1 LQVQELQLLR
11 KSSLDSR
18 TTLGHAT
25 GAQKSSFFWIA
36 VLTGMA
42 ALLLTVG
49 FLQYRWTNQLTE
61 ATETRIGSNVESLM
75 LDWHLDFY
83 QSFAAIC
90 VALQVGPD
98 SGAHDDWRAY
108 AERFA
113 DWNRS
118 AAHPSLIQNLYMLET
133 SQGPAPRLLRL
144 SRDQAQA
151 TPDSTSE
158 RLQRLLARL
167 EERSGDINIALRAW
181 ESPGGNLA
189 PTISGEIP
197 HTSVRSDTLTGWQF
211 DQSIP
216 AIVHPIIHH
225 TLPLRTKA
233 DRNGKRVDWIIVV
246 LDLPTI
252 QTQILPEVTQ
262 RYIANNPYEL
272 GVGIGGNANRL
283 IYDPRHGANSTAFAH
298 PDATMNIFGPPPE
311 STEGYFWQAFKKGN
325 SLTGV
330 EWHSF
335 SGPVWFP
342 VIRYSEAEEP
352 WTLILQNRD
361 GPLEAVVAR
370 LRRRNTLIGGLVLLL
385 LAASMSVVVLAS
397 HRAQRLAKLE
407 MGFVA
412 SVSHEL
418 RTPLSAILSAGENIA
433 DGLIDTKAG
442 LTKYGAIITSQTS
455 QLIDLVDQVLR
466 FSSTRDGSQ
475 RYHLRLLEIPDLL
488 ESVRENTAGLV
499 LSAGFTVE
507 QEIENGLPP
516 VMGDRTALTRCLQN
530 LVANA
535 VKYSPAQRTIVI
547 GAKLH
552 ESATHKKQV
561 RISVTDW
568 GLGISPADLRYVF
581 EAFYRSPQVASA
593 QIHGTGLGLTLASE
607 IAGAMGGTLSVE
619 SEIGKGSTFTLHLPV
634 PETDFE
640 VAAPDGASRVNQE

>member
-1 LQVQELQLLR
+1 MLR
-11 KSSLDSR
+11 KPSFDSR
-18 TTLGHAT
+18 TTLGYAT

-36 VLTGMA
+36 VLAGMA
-42 ALLLTVG
+42 ALLLTIA
-49 FLQYRWTNQLTE
+49 FLQYRWTSQLTE

-98 SGAHDDWRAY
+98 SGAYEDWRAY
-108 AERFA
+108 SERYSH
-113 DWNRS
+113 WNRS

-151 TPDSTSE
+151 TPDSASE
-158 RLQRLLARL
+158 GLQRLLARL
-167 EERSGDINIALRAW
+167 EERSGDINVALRAW
-181 ESPGGNLA
+181 ESAGKDLA
-189 PTISGEIP
+189 PTITGEIS

-225 TLPLRTKA
+225 TLPLQTKP
-233 DRNGKRVDWIIVV
+233 DRSGKRVDWIIVV

-272 GVGIGGNANRL
+272 GVGIGGNANHL
-283 IYDPRHGANSTAFAH
+283 IYDSRRGSNSTAFAH

-311 STEGYFWQAFKKGN
+311 STEGYFWQTFKKGN

-342 VIRYSEAEEP
+342 VIRYSETEEP
-352 WTLILQNRD
+352 WTLILRNQD
-361 GPLEAVVAR
+361 GPLEAVVAK

-385 LAASMSVVVLAS
+385 LGASMSVIVLAS

-442 LTKYGAIITSQTS
+442 LARYGAIITSQTS

-466 FSSTRDGSQ
+466 FSATRDGSQ
-475 RYHLRLLEIPDLL
+475 HYQLQPLEIPDLL
-488 ESVRENTAGLV
+488 ESLRENTAGLV
-499 LSAGFTVE
+499 LAAGFTLD
-507 QEIENGLPP
+507 QEIETGLPP

-535 VKYSPAQRTIVI
+535 VKYSPAHRTILI
-547 GAKLH
+547 AAKIE
-552 ESATHKKQV
+552 ESATRKKQV
-561 RISVTDW
+561 RISVIDR
-568 GLGISPADLRYVF
+568 GLGISPSELRHVF

-607 IAGAMGGTLSVE
+607 IAGAMGGTLTVE
-619 SEIGKGSTFTLHLPV
+619 SEIGKGSAFTLHLPV
-634 PETDFE
+634 LETGLE
-640 VAAPDGASRVNQE
+640 AVAANGVSRVNQQ

>member
-1 LQVQELQLLR
+1 
-11 KSSLDSR
+11 
-18 TTLGHAT
+18 
-25 GAQKSSFFWIA
+25 
-36 VLTGMA
+36 MA

-49 FLQYRWTNQLTE
+49 FLQYRWTSQLTE

-98 SGAHDDWRAY
+98 SGEYDDWVAY
-108 AERFA
+108 TERYA
-113 DWNRS
+113 HWNRS
-118 AAHPSLIQNLYMLET
+118 AAYPSLIQNLYILET
-133 SQGPAPRLLRL
+133 SQGPSPRLLRL
-144 SRDQAQA
+144 NPNQEQAI
-151 TPDSTSE
+151 PDSSSE
-158 RLQRLLARL
+158 RLQPLLARL
-167 EERSGDINIALRAW
+167 EERSADINVALRAW
-181 ESPGGNLA
+181 ESPGRTRG
-189 PTISGEIP
+189 PTIIGDVA
-197 HTSVRSDTLTGWQF
+197 HTSGRSDTLTGWQF
-211 DQSIP
+211 DQSVP

-225 TLPLRTKA
+225 TLPLHAKP
-233 DRNGKRVDWIIVV
+233 DRKGKRVDWIVVV

-272 GVGIGGNANRL
+272 GVGIGGNTDHL
-283 IYDPRHGANSTAFAH
+283 IYDSRHGANSTAFAH

-311 STEGYFWQAFKKGN
+311 STEGYFWQTFKKGN

-342 VIRYSEAEEP
+342 VIRYPEAEEP
-352 WTLILQNRD
+352 WTLILRNQD
-361 GPLEAVVAR
+361 GPLEAVVAK

-433 DGLIDTKAG
+433 DGLIDTRAG
-442 LTKYGAIITSQTS
+442 LTKYGAIITSQAA

-475 RYHLRLLEIPDLL
+475 RYQLRRLEISDLL

-499 LSAGFTVE
+499 LAAGFTVE
-507 QEIENGLPP
+507 QEIETDLPA

-535 VKYSPAQRTIVI
+535 VKYSPSHRTIVI
-547 GAKLH
+547 AAKLH
-552 ESATHKKQV
+552 ESAAHKKQV
-561 RISVTDW
+561 RISVIDH
-568 GLGISPADLRYVF
+568 GLGISPSELRYVF

-593 QIHGTGLGLTLASE
+593 QIHGTGLGLALASE

-619 SEIGKGSTFTLHLPV
+619 SEIGKGSTFTLQLPV
-634 PETDFE
+634 PETDRE
-640 VAAPDGASRVNQE
+640 VAAPSGASRVNQE

>member
-1 LQVQELQLLR
+1 LELPR
-11 KSSLDSR
+11 KPSSDSR

-36 VLTGMA
+36 LLMGMV

-61 ATETRIGSNVESLM
+61 AMETRIGSNVEALM
-75 LDWHLDFY
+75 LDWHMDFY
-83 QSFAAIC
+83 QSFATIC

-98 SGAHDDWRAY
+98 SGEYEGWRAY
-108 AERFA
+108 GERFSH
-113 DWNRS
+113 WNQS
-118 AAHPSLIQNLYMLET
+118 AMRPTLIQSLYILET

-144 SRDQAQA
+144 SPHQVQA
-151 TPDSTSE
+151 TPDRPGE

-167 EERSGDINIALRAW
+167 EERSGDINVALRAW
-181 ESPGGNLA
+181 EPQGGSLSA
-189 PTISGEIP
+189 SVTGEKP
-197 HTSVRSDTLTGWQF
+197 HTTARSDTLTGWQF

-225 TLPLRTKA
+225 ALPFETKPMSA
-233 DRNGKRVDWIIVV
+233 GKGVDWLIVV

-252 QTQILPEVTQ
+252 QTQILPDITQ
-262 RYIANNPYEL
+262 RYVANSTYEL
-272 GVGIGGNANRL
+272 AVSAGGNANQV
-283 IYDPRHGANSTAFAH
+283 IYASGQGSGSATFADA
-298 PDATMNIFGPPPE
+298 DATMNIFGPPPE
-311 STEGYFWQAFKKGN
+311 STENYFWQAFKKGN
-325 SLTGV
+325 SLTGL

-342 VIRYSEAEEP
+342 MIRYPETEQP
-352 WTLILQNRD
+352 WTLMLRNED
-361 GPLEAVVAR
+361 GPLEEVVDK
-370 LRRRNTLIGGLVLLL
+370 LRRRNTLIGGFVLLL
-385 LAASMSVVVLAS
+385 LATSMSVVVLAS

-433 DGLIDTKAG
+433 DGLIDTRVG
-442 LTKYGAIITSQTS
+442 LTRYGAIITGQAS

-466 FSSTRDGSQ
+466 FSATRDGSQ
-475 RYHLRLLEIPDLL
+475 RYQLKPLEIPDLL
-488 ESVRENTAGLV
+488 ELLRENTAGLV
-499 LSAGFTVE
+499 SAAGFTVE
-507 QEIENGLPP
+507 QEIEPGLPS
-516 VMGDRTALTRCLQN
+516 VMGDPTALTRCLQN

-535 VKYSPAQRTIVI
+535 VKYSPANRTIVI
-547 GAKLH
+547 AAKLH
-552 ESATHKKQV
+552 ESPAHKKQV
-561 RISVTDW
+561 RISVSDQ
-568 GLGISPADLRYVF
+568 GLGISPSELRHVF

-634 PETDFE
+634 PETDVE
-640 VAAPDGASRVNQE
+640 AVATTGASGVNP

>member
-1 LQVQELQLLR
+1 LL
-11 KSSLDSR
+11 KQSPLDSR
-18 TTLGHAT
+18 TTLGYAT

-42 ALLLTVG
+42 AILLTVG

-98 SGAHDDWRAY
+98 SGAYDDWRAY
-108 AERFA
+108 SERFSH
-113 DWNRS
+113 WNRS
-118 AAHPSLIQNLYMLET
+118 AAHPSLIQNLYILET
-133 SQGPAPRLLRL
+133 SQGAEPRLLRL
-144 SRDQAQA
+144 STDQAQA
-151 TPDSTSE
+151 TPDNPNES
-158 RLQRLLARL
+158 LQPLLARL
-167 EERSGDINIALRAW
+167 KERSEDINVALRAW
-181 ESPGGNLA
+181 ELPGGNLA
-189 PTISGEIP
+189 PTIAGEAPRI
-197 HTSVRSDTLTGWQF
+197 SVRSNPLTGWQF
-211 DQSIP
+211 DQGIP

-225 TLPLRTKA
+225 ALPSETKPA
-233 DRNGKRVDWIIVV
+233 SSGKSVDWIIVV

-262 RYIANNPYEL
+262 RYIANSPYEL
-272 GVGIGGNANRL
+272 AVGIGGDANHL
-283 IYDPRHGANSTAFAH
+283 IYDPRHGAGSTAFAH

-311 STEGYFWQAFKKGN
+311 STEGYFWQTFKKGN

-342 VIRYSEAEEP
+342 VIGYSKAEAP
-352 WTLILQNRD
+352 WTLILRNQD
-361 GPLEAVVAR
+361 GPLEAVVAK

-397 HRAQRLAKLE
+397 HRAQQLAKLE

-433 DGLIDTKAG
+433 DGIIDSRAG
-442 LTKYGAIITSQTS
+442 LTRYGAIITSQAS

-466 FSSTRDGSQ
+466 FSATRDGSQ
-475 RYHLRLLEIPDLL
+475 RYQLKPLEIPELL
-488 ESVRENTAGLV
+488 ESVRENTAALV
-499 LSAGFTVE
+499 LAAGFTVE
-507 QEIENGLPP
+507 QEIESGLPT
-516 VMGDRTALTRCLQN
+516 VLGDRTALTRCLQN
-530 LVANA
+530 LIANA
-535 VKYSPAQRTIVI
+535 VKYSPAHRTVMIA
-547 GAKLH
+547 AKLH
-552 ESATHKKQV
+552 ELAPHKKQV
-561 RISVTDW
+561 QISVTDQ
-568 GLGISPADLRYVF
+568 GLGISPSELRHVF

-634 PETDFE
+634 PHLDLE
-640 VAAPDGASRVNQE
+640 VTATNGAPTVTQE

>member
-1 LQVQELQLLR
+1 VQERRRLPR
-11 KSSLDSR
+11 KSSLDFR

-25 GAQKSSFFWIA
+25 GALKSSFFWIV
-36 VLTGMA
+36 VLAGMA
-42 ALLLTVG
+42 ALLLTVA
-49 FLQYRWTNQLTE
+49 FLQYRWTSQLTE

-98 SGAHDDWRAY
+98 SGEYEGWRAY
-108 AERFA
+108 SERFSH
-113 DWNRS
+113 WNQS
-118 AAHPSLIQNLYMLET
+118 ATHPTLIQGLYILET

-144 SRDQAQA
+144 SPDQAQA
-151 TPDSTSE
+151 TPDSPSE
-158 RLQRLLARL
+158 RMQRLLARL
-167 EERSGDINIALRAW
+167 EERSGDINVALRAW
-181 ESPGGNLA
+181 EPPGESIL
-189 PTISGEIP
+189 PTFTGEIA
-197 HTSVRSDTLTGWQF
+197 HTSVRRDTLTGWQF
-211 DQSIP
+211 DQNIP

-225 TLPLRTKA
+225 TLPFQTKP
-233 DRNGKRVDWIIVV
+233 DIGGKAVDWIIVV

-262 RYIANNPYEL
+262 RYISNNPYEL
-272 GVGIGGNANRL
+272 AVGIGGKANHL
-283 IYDPRHGANSTAFAH
+283 IYASGHGAGSAAFAH

-311 STEGYFWQAFKKGN
+311 STEGYFWQTFKQGN

-342 VIRYSEAEEP
+342 VIRYSEMEEP
-352 WTLILQNRD
+352 WTLMLRNQD
-361 GPLEAVVAR
+361 GPLEAVVAK

-433 DGLIDTKAG
+433 DGLIDTRDG
-442 LTKYGAIITSQTS
+442 LTRYGAIITSQAS

-475 RYHLRLLEIPDLL
+475 RYQLRPLEISDLL

-499 LSAGFTVE
+499 LAAGFTVE
-507 QEIENGLPP
+507 QRIETGLPLI
-516 VMGDRTALTRCLQN
+516 MGDRTALTRCLQN

-535 VKYSPAQRTIVI
+535 VKYSPAHRTIVI
-547 GAKLH
+547 AAKLH
-552 ESATHKKQV
+552 ESVTHSKQV
-561 RISVTDW
+561 RISVIDQ
-568 GLGISPADLRYVF
+568 GLGISPSELRHVF
-581 EAFYRSPQVASA
+581 EAFYRSPEVASA

-634 PETDFE
+634 PDTDPE
-640 VAAPDGASRVNQE
+640 AVTTDGASRVNQE

>member
-1 LQVQELQLLR
+1 LPR
-11 KSSLDSR
+11 KSSLDSQ
-18 TTLGHAT
+18 TTLGYAT

-36 VLTGMA
+36 LLMGMA

-61 ATETRIGSNVESLM
+61 AMETRIGSNVESLM
-75 LDWHLDFY
+75 LDWHMDFY

-98 SGAHDDWRAY
+98 SGQYEGWRAY
-108 AERFA
+108 RERFSR
-113 DWNRS
+113 WNQS
-118 AAHPSLIQNLYMLET
+118 ATHPTLIQDLYILEA
-133 SQGPAPRLLRL
+133 SQGPAPRLFRL
-144 SRDQAQA
+144 SPHQVQA
-151 TPDSTSE
+151 TPDRPGE

-167 EERSGDINIALRAW
+167 EARSGDINVALRAW
-181 ESPGGNLA
+181 EPPGGTLSA
-189 PTISGEIP
+189 TVTGEKA
-197 HTSVRSDTLTGWQF
+197 HTSARRDILTGWQF

-225 TLPLRTKA
+225 ALPLETKPMST
-233 DRNGKRVDWIIVV
+233 GKGVDWLIVV

-252 QTQILPEVTQ
+252 QAQILPEVTQ
-262 RYIANNPYEL
+262 RYIANSTYEMA
-272 GVGIGGNANRL
+272 VSVGGNANQV
-283 IYDPRHGANSTAFAH
+283 IYASGNGPGSTAFSD

-311 STEGYFWQAFKKGN
+311 STEDYFWQTFKKGN
-325 SLTGV
+325 SLTGL

-342 VIRYSEAEEP
+342 LIRYQGAGEP
-352 WTLILQNRD
+352 WTLMLRNEG
-361 GPLEAVVAR
+361 GPLEEVVAK
-370 LRRRNTLIGGLVLLL
+370 LRRRNTMIGGLVLLL
-385 LAASMSVVVLAS
+385 LATGMSVVVLAS

-433 DGLIDTKAG
+433 DGLIDTRDG
-442 LTKYGAIITSQTS
+442 LTRYGAIITSQAS
-455 QLIDLVDQVLR
+455 QLIDLVDQVLQ

-475 RYHLRLLEIPDLL
+475 GYQLKPLEIPDLL

-499 LSAGFTVE
+499 SAAGFTVE
-507 QEIENGLPP
+507 QEIEAGLPP
-516 VMGDRTALTRCLQN
+516 VLGDRTALTRCLQN

-535 VKYSPAQRTIVI
+535 VKYSPAHRTIVI
-547 GAKLH
+547 AAKLH
-552 ESATHKKQV
+552 ESMTHKKQV
-561 RISVTDW
+561 RISVTDQ
-568 GLGISPADLRYVF
+568 GLGISPSELRHVF

-634 PETDFE
+634 PDTDLE
-640 VAAPDGASRVNQE
+640 AVATNGASRVNQG

>member
-1 LQVQELQLLR
+1 LLR
-11 KSSLDSR
+11 KSFLDSR
-18 TTLGHAT
+18 TTLGYAT
-25 GAQKSSFFWIA
+25 GAQRSSFFWIA

-61 ATETRIGSNVESLM
+61 ATETRIGNNVESLM

-98 SGAHDDWRAY
+98 SGAYEGWRAY
-108 AERFA
+108 SERFSH
-113 DWNRS
+113 WNRS
-118 AAHPSLIQNLYMLET
+118 DPHPSLIRSLYILET
-133 SQGPAPRLLRL
+133 SQSTVPRLLRL
-144 SRDQAQA
+144 SPDQGQA
-151 TPDSTSE
+151 TPDSPNQ
-158 RLQRLLARL
+158 RLQRLLTRL
-167 EERSGDINIALRAW
+167 EERSGGIDVALRAW
-181 ESPGGNLA
+181 EPTAENRRPNITAERPHASPQ
-189 PTISGEIP
+189 TDI
-197 HTSVRSDTLTGWQF
+197 LTGWQF
-211 DQSIP
+211 DQSVP

-225 TLPLRTKA
+225 ALPLEAKPSKS
-233 DRNGKRVDWIIVV
+233 GKGVDWIIVV

-252 QTQILPEVTQ
+252 QAQILPEVTE
-262 RYIANNPYEL
+262 RYIANSPYEL
-272 GVGIGGNANRL
+272 AVGIGGKANHL
-283 IYDPRHGANSTAFAH
+283 IYASGHGKGSTAFAH

-311 STEGYFWQAFKKGN
+311 STEGYFWQTFKKGN

-342 VIRYSEAEEP
+342 VIRYSETEEP
-352 WTLILQNRD
+352 WTLMLRNQD
-361 GPLEAVVAR
+361 GPLEAVVTK

-385 LAASMSVVVLAS
+385 LAASLSVVVLAS

-433 DGLIDTKAG
+433 DGLIDTRVG
-442 LTKYGAIITSQTS
+442 LTRYGAIITSQAS

-466 FSSTRDGSQ
+466 FSATRDGSQ
-475 RYHLRLLEIPDLL
+475 RYQLKPLEIPDLL
-488 ESVRENTAGLV
+488 ESLRENTAGLV
-499 LSAGFTVE
+499 SAAGFTVE
-507 QEIENGLPP
+507 QEIEAGLPP
-516 VMGDRTALTRCLQN
+516 VLGDRTALTRCLQN

-535 VKYSPAQRTIVI
+535 VKYSPAHRTIVVA
-547 GAKLH
+547 AKLQ
-552 ESATHKKQV
+552 ESAAHKKQV
-561 RISVTDW
+561 RISVTDQ
-568 GLGISPADLRYVF
+568 GLGISPSELRHVF
-581 EAFYRSPQVASA
+581 EAFYRSPEVASA

-634 PETDFE
+634 PDTDLE
-640 VAAPDGASRVNQE
+640 AVATNGASRVNQE

>member
-1 LQVQELQLLR
+1 M
-11 KSSLDSR
+11 
-18 TTLGHAT
+18 
-25 GAQKSSFFWIA
+25 A
-36 VLTGMA
+36 VLAGMA

-49 FLQYRWTNQLTE
+49 LLQYRWMSQLTE

-98 SGAHDDWRAY
+98 SGAYEDWRAY
-108 AERFA
+108 SERYSH
-113 DWNRS
+113 WNRS
-118 AAHPSLIQNLYMLET
+118 AAHPSLIQNLYILET
-133 SQGPAPRLLRL
+133 SQGSVPRLLRL
-144 SRDQAQA
+144 SPDQAQA
-151 TPDSTSE
+151 TPDSPSE

-167 EERSGDINIALRAW
+167 EERSGDINVALRAW
-181 ESPGGNLA
+181 EPPGENSRPSITA
-189 PTISGEIP
+189 ERPRTTP
-197 HTSVRSDTLTGWQF
+197 RSDILTGWQF
-211 DQSIP
+211 DQNVP

-225 TLPLRTKA
+225 PLPLEAKPSKGGKA
-233 DRNGKRVDWIIVV
+233 VDWIIVV

-262 RYIANNPYEL
+262 RYIANDPYEL
-272 GVGIGGNANRL
+272 AVGIGGSANRL
-283 IYDPRHGANSTAFAH
+283 IYSSEPRAGSAVFAH

-342 VIRYSEAEEP
+342 VIHYSEAEEP
-352 WTLILQNRD
+352 WTLILGNQD
-361 GPLEAVVAR
+361 GPLEAVVAK

-433 DGLIDTKAG
+433 DGLIDTRAG
-442 LTKYGAIITSQTS
+442 LTSYGAIITSQAS

-475 RYHLRLLEIPDLL
+475 RYQLKPLEIPDLL
-488 ESVRENTAGLV
+488 ASVRENTAALV
-499 LSAGFTVE
+499 RAAGFTVE
-507 QEIENGLPP
+507 QEIAADLPT

-535 VKYSPAQRTIVI
+535 VKYSPAHRTIVI
-547 GAKLH
+547 AAKLH
-552 ESATHKKQV
+552 ESATHRKQV
-561 RISVTDW
+561 RISVIDQ
-568 GLGISPADLRYVF
+568 GLGISPSELRHVF

-607 IAGAMGGTLSVE
+607 IASAMGGMLSVE

-634 PETDFE
+634 PQTDVE
-640 VAAPDGASRVNQE
+640 AVAANGASTVNRE